1 MLLLVVMVPNI
12 IIPALVLIHVIWKN
26 EQLHIKYY
34 LSVANLLTTD
44 ILTTMRFTF
53 EMFSMMLY
61 LFGVDVIR
69 FKHLDILYSIITI
82 PRVATLYAFIL
93 LTINRVIGVGLPYHH
108 RKIMTTKVAY
118 GIAIIVKATT
128 TFPFVRPFGFCQA
141 PSSPVAVIAVALPM
155 FGSVILTVIT
165 NAYLYYVTVQS
176 NRKLQQN
183 LKLSERDEQ
192 KINRL
197 RRLVHT
203 FQTQAKPTLSVL
215 ILGGTDCAV
224 NVL

>member
-1 MLLLVVMVPNI
+1 
-12 IIPALVLIHVIWKN
+12 
-26 EQLHIKYY
+26 
-34 LSVANLLTTD
+34 
-44 ILTTMRFTF
+44 
-53 EMFSMMLY
+53 
-61 LFGVDVIR
+61 
-69 FKHLDILYSIITI
+69 
-82 PRVATLYAFIL
+82 
-93 LTINRVIGVGLPYHH
+93 LTIDRVIGVGLPYHH

-128 TFPFVRPFGFCQA
+128 TFLFVRPFGFCQA
-141 PSSPVAVIAVALPM
+141 PPSPVAVIAVALPM

-165 NAYLYYVTVQS
+165 NGYLYYVTVQS

-183 LKLSERDEQ
+183 LKLSERDKQ

-197 RRLVHT
+197 RRLVRT

-224 NVL
+224 NVLWATLYALAYTFFSFWCYKCVHQPAVLPARMVPDIVPLFSVWFVYKRCSSTPSVRENSRYFHQKETKLSQQWVINKNTTQHL